1 MKRNWK
7 LYLKRGNKNDDYKY
21 DLTGKIDKYLTF
33 DYWEI
38 KVDARGKGQNHQ
50 NGTAIICP
58 CQRGAAFPSR
68 NVETAHSEDGSREVV
83 SRFVML
89 TFNKLFTFFFLAIH
103 AKKKKTQHCISLRVS
118 ALNACHYRW
127 AESTYTNPAVTVHA
141 SFPSF
146 PFVWYI
152 MCFLFKIFTPYPVF
166 LKSVDI
172 NISSIVKTNTNNLAY
187 LLQF

>member
-1 MKRNWK
+1 MAVKRNWK

-103 AKKKKTQHCISLRVS
+103 AKKKTPTLHFFKSFSLKCLS
-118 ALNACHYRW
+118 LPLSWKHIHKSSCYCAC
-127 AESTYTNPAVTVHA
+127 
-141 SFPSF
+141 
-146 PFVWYI
+146 
-152 MCFLFKIFTPYPVF
+152 
-166 LKSVDI
+166 
-172 NISSIVKTNTNNLAY
+172 
-187 LLQF
+187 QFS